1 MPLVCVLMWY
11 FLLAVSILRPH
22 GSKASLILDDGTTV
36 EGYSFGA
43 HKSVAGE
50 VVFNTGMVGYP
61 G

>member
-1 MPLVCVLMWY
+1 MWY